1 MRRRLGAEDGVT
13 LIELIIV
20 CALLGVVMTGIVNLL
35 ISGSRAQRDTSGRV
49 DAQQGARLA
58 IDRLEYEAR
67 CASSVITLSSGAGVA
82 LVLPAQCSHASG
94 NVSWCVSSG
103 ALTRYAASSCTGTG
117 QAYVKSVTSATPFTV
132 KWATGANGFLPRL
145 QMNLSVNDT
154 GPSSDAFSLNDTIA
168 LRNGGM
174 TLSSTSG
181 AAGASV
187 TITGSGLKASTAL
200 SVTFGTLTPTITSG
214 GTTSATGGVLLTF
227 TVPFTGGG
235 TYPVTVSDGTTTVTV
250 LSKYTVTGSY
260 DGLMVTSTSQSAGV
274 LSCGTVGATT
284 SCTAEPLGS
293 AGNFSGKVTL
303 ETAAGAG
310 VSNTGSALT
319 INCAETTLASPGA
332 SLSPASSTIATSAST
347 TAGAF
352 TMTGLG
358 AGWQAKM
365 TCTLTLN
372 GGTDTL
378 VVTGN
383 A

>member
-1 MRRRLGAEDGVT
+1 MRRRLAAENGVT

-20 CALLGVVMTGIVNLL
+20 CALLGVVMAGVVNIL

-49 DAQQGARLA
+49 DAQQGVRIG

-67 CASSVITLSSGAGVA
+67 CASSVTTLSSGAGVS
-82 LVLPAQCSHASG
+82 LVLPAQCSHATG
-94 NVSWCVSSG
+94 NVSWCVTSG
-103 ALTRYAASSCTGTG
+103 ALTRYAASTCTGTG
-117 QAYVKSVTSATPFTV
+117 LTYVKSVTSATPFTV
-132 KWATGANGFLPRL
+132 KWATGTAGFLPRL
-145 QMNLSVNDT
+145 QMNLTVNDT
-154 GPSSDAFSLNDTIA
+154 GPSSDGFSLNDTIA

-174 TLSSTSG
+174 LLSSTSG
-181 AAGASV
+181 AAGSSV

-200 SVTFGTLTPTITSG
+200 TITFGTLTATITSG
-214 GTTSATGGVLLTF
+214 GTTSATGGVSATF
-227 TVPFTGGG
+227 TVPFTGSA
-235 TYPVTVSDGTTTVTV
+235 TYPITVSDGTTTVSV
-250 LSKYTVTGSY
+250 LSKYTVTGAY

-274 LSCGTVGATT
+274 LSCGPVGATT
-284 SCTAEPLGS
+284 TCTAEPLGNV
-293 AGNFSGKVTL
+293 GNFSGKVTL
-303 ETAAGAG
+303 ETAGGAG

-332 SLSPASSTIATSAST
+332 TLSPASSTIATSSST

-352 TMTGLG
+352 TLTGLG

-365 TCTLTLN
+365 TCTLSLN